1 MPMLQSSIHV
11 FSRVARRCTDIH
23 FSNLFSDGSMIYVT
37 DTAVALRSS
46 AFTLPD
52 VIQDSPWV
60 DTLIRAFDKY
70 ASAADL
76 RLAALGP
83 KAKCPGEYPTISE
96 NLRAYGRYSKNQGE
110 KAAFYPVGDCMVN
123 ASLLADVLTAIPDA
137 CVYAVPGDPLK
148 PLFFRGEYA
157 EGILLPMRLSMQ
169 RIGRYLQ
176 ILADYQRE
184 SGEQGADPSRPF
196 ITIPLEKIKEQAE
209 AEDKRQQ
216 EARRQQEQEREARMR
231 QSQAEEAAQREQDEK
246 EKDEKRE
253 NARKI
258 LLSDGENM
266 PVDGAALC
274 ELAAEMGVSI
284 PLRTKGF
291 ILQKLATISIA
302 NGQFKRYTFRAKKKG
317 AQGSDACFK
326 YIQALIDALKM
337 QPIEEESENL
347 PENNVPELEN
357 RPENLENPVAKES
370 NSRIHNIN
378 MEKFG
383 EQFQK
388 EYNFL
393 YDCRGYVAGYDEA
406 VSAFD
411 RFQADHADFV
421 REFAQYRGDVVSSDR
436 EAAAFMFALDS
447 LDDPAPDPDGTP
459 SHSEQSAENNG
470 AESGVRAANPAP
482 ISAAVCPAMYGL
494 LALSAG
500 TLSTLARQKN
510 LPDSEKYSALEVF
523 HEKIVRAALTLD
535 VSQYANWQQL
545 FEAAY
550 SVAFPAPAPEQKVP
564 QTEKQLQT
572 VGSVCHMVY
581 CTGPNP
587 LGEQKTMDFPSL
599 AECREWIAAHRSAD
613 LARSCGYTVYAGS
626 HDYVLRDG
634 DGFPVVLLTYSR
646 AAPVPPQNGAKSDD
660 RPANLSRKRKKPN
673 PEKRHEAAQKAN
685 ADKALLQTFVESD
698 LSCFGHVTADTQ
710 SALQFQGYFWD
721 GSKLRKCK
729 KPLHVFS
736 VSTG

>member
-1 MPMLQSSIHV
+1 MPMLQSSIHI
-11 FSRVARRCTDIH
+11 FQRVARRCKDPR
-23 FSNLFSDGSMIYVT
+23 FSCLLSAGPMIYAT

-46 AFTLPD
+46 ALTLPD
-52 VIQDSPWV
+52 VIHDSPAI
-60 DTLIRAFDKY
+60 DTLARLFDQHS
-70 ASAADL
+70 SAAGL

-83 KAKCPGEYPTISE
+83 KAKCPGEYPIISE
-96 NLRAYGRYSKNQGE
+96 NLRAYCRYSKNQGA

-137 CVYAVPGDPLK
+137 CVYAVPGDPFK

-157 EGILLPMRLSMQ
+157 EGLLFPVRLPMRGILHS
-169 RIGRYLQ
+169 LQ
-176 ILADYQRE
+176 LLADYQRG
-184 SGEQGADPSRPF
+184 SGEQGADPSHPF
-196 ITIPLEKIKEQAE
+196 MTIPLDKIYEQAE
-209 AEDKRQQ
+209 AEERRQQ
-216 EARRQQEQEREARMR
+216 EAQRQQEQEREARMR
-231 QSQAEEAAQREQDEK
+231 QSQAEEAAEREQAEK
-246 EKDEKRE
+246 EKAEKRE
-253 NARKI
+253 STRKI

-337 QPIEEESENL
+337 QPIEEKSENS
-347 PENNVPELEN
+347 PENNVPELEK
-357 RPENLENPVAKES
+357 RPAALEDSAAKES
-370 NSRIHNIN
+370 NSRIHNIS
-378 MEKFG
+378 MEKFC

-421 REFAQYRGDVVSSDR
+421 REFSQYRGDVVSSDR
-436 EAAAFMFALDS
+436 EAAAFMFALDV
-447 LDDPAPDPDGTP
+447 LDDPDGTP
-459 SHSEQSAENNG
+459 SHPEQSAENND
-470 AESGVRAANPAP
+470 AESGVRSANPAP
-482 ISAAVCPAMYGL
+482 ISAAVCPAMHDL

-535 VSQYANWQQL
+535 VSQYENWQQL

-673 PEKRHEAAQKAN
+673 PEKRHEAAQKAS

-698 LSCFGHVTADTQ
+698 LSRFGHVTADTQ

>member
-11 FSRVARRCTDIH
+11 FQRVARRCTDGH
-23 FSNLFSDGSMIYVT
+23 FSCLLSAGPMIYAT

-46 AFTLPD
+46 SFTLPD
-52 VIQDSPWV
+52 VIPDSPAI
-60 DTLIRAFDKY
+60 DTLILAFDKY
-70 ASAADL
+70 ANVAGL

-83 KAKCPGEYPTISE
+83 KAKCPGEYPIISE
-96 NLRAYGRYSKNQGE
+96 KLHAYVRFAKNQGE
-110 KAAFYPVGDCMVN
+110 KVAFYPVGDCMVN

-148 PLFFRGEYA
+148 PLFFHGEYA

-184 SGEQGADPSRPF
+184 SGEQGADPSHPF
-196 ITIPLEKIKEQAE
+196 MTIALDKIAEQA
-209 AEDKRQQ
+209 AEETRRQQ
-216 EARRQQEQEREARMR
+216 EAQRQQEQEREAYIR
-231 QSQAEEAAQREQDEK
+231 QRQAEEAAEREQAEEEK
-246 EKDEKRE
+246 AEKRE
-253 NARKI
+253 STRKT

-274 ELAAEMGVSI
+274 DLAAEMGVSI

-337 QPIEEESENL
+337 KPFEEKTEKQ

-357 RPENLENPVAKES
+357 RPENLKNPVAKES
-370 NSRIHNIN
+370 KSHIHNIN
-378 MEKFG
+378 MEKFC

-436 EAAAFMFALDS
+436 EAAAFMFALDV
-447 LDDPAPDPDGTP
+447 LDDPNGTP
-459 SHSEQSAENNG
+459 SPDEQLPENNG
-470 AESGVRAANPAP
+470 AHSEFQPP
-482 ISAAVCPAMYGL
+482 I
-494 LALSAG
+494 
-500 TLSTLARQKN
+500 
-510 LPDSEKYSALEVF
+510 
-523 HEKIVRAALTLD
+523 
-535 VSQYANWQQL
+535 
-545 FEAAY
+545 
-550 SVAFPAPAPEQKVP
+550 
-564 QTEKQLQT
+564 
-572 VGSVCHMVY
+572 
-581 CTGPNP
+581 
-587 LGEQKTMDFPSL
+587 
-599 AECREWIAAHRSAD
+599 
-613 LARSCGYTVYAGS
+613 
-626 HDYVLRDG
+626 
-634 DGFPVVLLTYSR
+634 
-646 AAPVPPQNGAKSDD
+646 PPQNGAQSDD
-660 RPANLSRKRKKPN
+660 HPTNPSRKRKKPN
-673 PEKRHEAAQKAN
+673 LQKRHEAARKAN
-685 ADKALLQTFVESD
+685 ADKSLLQTFVESD
-698 LSCFGHVTADTQ
+698 LSRFGHVTAETQ

>member
-11 FSRVARRCTDIH
+11 FQRVARRCTDSH
-23 FSNLFSDGSMIYVT
+23 FSCLLAAGPMVYAT
-37 DTAVALRSS
+37 DRFIALRSS
-46 AFTLPD
+46 AFTLPGIVSGTPAVDALTHVFDD
-52 VIQDSPWV
+52 VSNRD
-60 DTLIRAFDKY
+60 LHFA
-70 ASAADL
+70 ASA
-76 RLAALGP
+76 P
-83 KAKCPGEYPTISE
+83 KANYHCGKPIISE
-96 NLRAYGRYSKNQGE
+96 KLHAYVRFAKNRGE
-110 KAAFYPVGDCMVN
+110 KVAFYPVGDCMVN

-137 CVYAVPGDPLK
+137 CVYAVPGDPYK
-148 PLFFRGEYA
+148 PLFLRGEYA

-184 SGEQGADPSRPF
+184 SGEQGADPSHPF
-196 ITIPLEKIKEQAE
+196 MTISLDKIAEQA
-209 AEDKRQQ
+209 AEETRRQQ
-216 EARRQQEQEREARMR
+216 EARRQQAQEREEYIR
-231 QSQAEEAAQREQDEK
+231 QHQAEEAAEREQAEK
-246 EKDEKRE
+246 EKAEKRE
-253 NARKI
+253 STRKT

-291 ILQKLATISIA
+291 ILQKLNTLTIA
-302 NGQFKRYTFRAKKKG
+302 DGQFKRYTFRAKKKG

-337 QPIEEESENL
+337 QPIEEKSENS

-357 RPENLENPVAKES
+357 RPADLEDSAAKES
-370 NSRIHNIN
+370 KSHIHNIN

-436 EAAAFMFALDS
+436 EAAAFMFALDV
-447 LDDPAPDPDGTP
+447 LDDQDGTP
-459 SHSEQSAENNG
+459 SPDEQLPENNG
-470 AESGVRAANPAP
+470 AHSEFHPP
-482 ISAAVCPAMYGL
+482 I
-494 LALSAG
+494 
-500 TLSTLARQKN
+500 
-510 LPDSEKYSALEVF
+510 
-523 HEKIVRAALTLD
+523 
-535 VSQYANWQQL
+535 
-545 FEAAY
+545 
-550 SVAFPAPAPEQKVP
+550 
-564 QTEKQLQT
+564 
-572 VGSVCHMVY
+572 
-581 CTGPNP
+581 
-587 LGEQKTMDFPSL
+587 
-599 AECREWIAAHRSAD
+599 
-613 LARSCGYTVYAGS
+613 
-626 HDYVLRDG
+626 
-634 DGFPVVLLTYSR
+634 
-646 AAPVPPQNGAKSDD
+646 PPQNGAQSND
-660 RPANLSRKRKKPN
+660 RHANLSRKRKKQN
-673 PEKRHEAAQKAN
+673 PEKRHAVARKAS

-698 LSCFGHVTADTQ
+698 LSRFGHVTADTQ

-736 VSTG
+736 VSTA

>member
-11 FSRVARRCTDIH
+11 FPRVARRCTDAH

-52 VIQDSPWV
+52 VIQDSPSV

-70 ASAADL
+70 SSAADL

-83 KAKCPGEYPTISE
+83 KAKCPGEYPIISE
-96 NLRAYGRYSKNQGE
+96 NLRAYDRYSKDQGE
-110 KAAFYPVGDCMVN
+110 KSAFYPVGDCMVN
-123 ASLLADVLTAIPDA
+123 AALLSDVLAAIPDA
-137 CVYAVPGDPLK
+137 CIYAVPGDPFK

-157 EGILLPMRLSMQ
+157 EGLLFPFRLPMRDILHS
-169 RIGRYLQ
+169 LQ
-176 ILADYQRE
+176 LLADYQRG
-184 SGEQGADPSRPF
+184 SGEQGADPSHPF
-196 ITIPLEKIKEQAE
+196 MTIPLVKIYEQAE
-209 AEDKRQQ
+209 AENKRQQ
-216 EARRQQEQEREARMR
+216 EREREARMR
-231 QSQAEEAAQREQDEK
+231 QSQAEEAAQREQAEK
-246 EKDEKRE
+246 EKAEKRE
-253 NARKI
+253 TTRKT

-274 ELAAEMGVSI
+274 ELATKMDISI

-291 ILQKLATISIA
+291 ILQKLATITIA

-337 QPIEEESENL
+337 QPIEEKSENS

-357 RPENLENPVAKES
+357 RPANLEKPAAKES
-370 NSRIHNIN
+370 NSRIHNIG
-378 MEKFG
+378 MEKFC

-411 RFQADHADFV
+411 RFQIDHADFV

-459 SHSEQSAENNG
+459 SHSERPAENNG
-470 AESGVRAANPAP
+470 AHSEIQPP
-482 ISAAVCPAMYGL
+482 IL
-494 LALSAG
+494 
-500 TLSTLARQKN
+500 
-510 LPDSEKYSALEVF
+510 
-523 HEKIVRAALTLD
+523 
-535 VSQYANWQQL
+535 
-545 FEAAY
+545 
-550 SVAFPAPAPEQKVP
+550 
-564 QTEKQLQT
+564 
-572 VGSVCHMVY
+572 
-581 CTGPNP
+581 
-587 LGEQKTMDFPSL
+587 
-599 AECREWIAAHRSAD
+599 
-613 LARSCGYTVYAGS
+613 
-626 HDYVLRDG
+626 
-634 DGFPVVLLTYSR
+634 
-646 AAPVPPQNGAKSDD
+646 PQNGAKSDE
-660 RPANLSRKRKKPN
+660 RPTNPSRKRKKPN
-673 PEKRHEAAQKAN
+673 LQKRHEAARKAN

-698 LSCFGHVTADTQ
+698 LSRFGHVTADTQ

-721 GSKLRKCK
+721 GSKLRQCK

>member
-1 MPMLQSSIHV
+1 MPMLQSSIHI
-11 FSRVARRCTDIH
+11 FQRVARRCTDSH
-23 FSNLFSDGSMIYVT
+23 FSCLLAAGPMVYAT

-46 AFTLPD
+46 AFNLPD
-52 VIQDSPWV
+52 VIQDSPAV
-60 DTLIRAFDKY
+60 DALIRAFDKY
-70 ASAADL
+70 ANITDL
-76 RLAALGP
+76 RFAASAP
-83 KAKCPGEYPTISE
+83 KANYHCGKPIIAEK
-96 NLRAYGRYSKNQGE
+96 LHAYVRFAKNQGE

-137 CVYAVPGDPLK
+137 CVYAVPGDPYK
-148 PLFFRGEYA
+148 PLFLRGEYA
-157 EGILLPMRLSMQ
+157 EGLLFPVRRPMSSILHS
-169 RIGRYLQ
+169 LQ
-176 ILADYQRE
+176 LLADYQRE

-196 ITIPLEKIKEQAE
+196 MTIPLDKIKEQAE
-209 AEDKRQQ
+209 AEERRQQ
-216 EARRQQEQEREARMR
+216 EAQRQQEQEREARMR
-231 QSQAEEAAQREQDEK
+231 QSQAEEDAEREQAEK
-246 EKDEKRE
+246 EKAEKR
-253 NARKI
+253 ATTRKI

-302 NGQFKRYTFRAKKKG
+302 DGQFKRYTFRAKKKG
-317 AQGSDACFK
+317 AQGSDSCFK
-326 YIQALIDALKM
+326 YIQSLIDALKM
-337 QPIEEESENL
+337 QSTESESENA
-347 PENNVPELEN
+347 PENNVPELEK
-357 RPENLENPVAKES
+357 RPAALEDSAAKES

-378 MEKFG
+378 MEKFC

-436 EAAAFMFALDS
+436 EAAAFMFALDV
-447 LDDPAPDPDGTP
+447 LDDPGPNADETP
-459 SHSEQSAENNG
+459 SHPEQSAENNG
-470 AESGVRAANPAP
+470 AESGVRSANPAP
-482 ISAAVCPAMYGL
+482 ISAAVCPAMYDL

-587 LGEQKTMDFPSL
+587 LGEQKTIDFPSL
-599 AECREWIAAHRSAD
+599 AACREWIAAHRSAD
-613 LARSCGYTVYAGS
+613 LAHSCGYTVYAGS
-626 HDYVLRDG
+626 HDHVLRDG
-634 DGFPVVLLTYSR
+634 DGFPVALLTASR
-646 AAPVPPQNGAKSDD
+646 AAAI
-660 RPANLSRKRKKPN
+660 
-673 PEKRHEAAQKAN
+673 
-685 ADKALLQTFVESD
+685 
-698 LSCFGHVTADTQ
+698 DT
-710 SALQFQGYFWD
+710 G
-721 GSKLRKCK
+721 
-729 KPLHVFS
+729 
-736 VSTG
+736 

>member
-1 MPMLQSSIHV
+1 MPMLQSSIHI
-11 FSRVARRCTDIH
+11 FQRVARRCTDSH
-23 FSNLFSDGSMIYVT
+23 FSCLLAAGPMVYAT
-37 DTAVALRSS
+37 DRFVALRSS
-46 AFTLPD
+46 AFTLPGIVSGTPAVDALTHVFDD
-52 VIQDSPWV
+52 VSNRD
-60 DTLIRAFDKY
+60 LHFA
-70 ASAADL
+70 ASA
-76 RLAALGP
+76 P
-83 KAKCPGEYPTISE
+83 KANYHGGKPIIAEK
-96 NLRAYGRYSKNQGE
+96 LHAYVRFAKNQGE
-110 KAAFYPVGDCMVN
+110 KSAFYPVGDCMVD
-123 ASLLADVLTAIPDA
+123 ASLLADVLAAIPDA
-137 CVYAVPGDPLK
+137 CVYAVPGDPYK
-148 PLFFRGEYA
+148 PLFLRGEYA

-184 SGEQGADPSRPF
+184 SGEQGADPSHPF
-196 ITIPLEKIKEQAE
+196 MTIPLEKIKEQAE

-216 EARRQQEQEREARMR
+216 EARHQQEQEREAYIR
-231 QSQAEEAAQREQDEK
+231 QRQAEEAAQREQDEK

-302 NGQFKRYTFRAKKKG
+302 DGQFKRYTFRAKKKG

-337 QPIEEESENL
+337 QPIEEKSENL

-447 LDDPAPDPDGTP
+447 LDRPDPDPDGTP
-459 SHSEQSAENNG
+459 SHPEQSAENNG
-470 AESGVRAANPAP
+470 AESGVRSANPAP
-482 ISAAVCPAMYGL
+482 ISAAVCPAMHGL

-646 AAPVPPQNGAKSDD
+646 AAPVPPQNGEKPDD
-660 RPANLSRKRKKPN
+660 RPTNPSRKRKKPN
-673 PEKRHEAAQKAN
+673 LQKLHEAAQKAS
-685 ADKALLQTFVESD
+685 ADKSLLQTFVESD
-698 LSCFGHVTADTQ
+698 LSRFGHVTADTQ

>member
-1 MPMLQSSIHV
+1 MSMLQSSIHI
-11 FSRVARRCTDIH
+11 FQRVALRCKDDR
-23 FSNLFSDGSMIYVT
+23 FSNLLSAGPMVYAT

-52 VIQDSPWV
+52 VIQGSPAI
-60 DTLIRAFDKY
+60 DTLARLFDQHS
-70 ASAADL
+70 SADGL

-83 KAKCPGEYPTISE
+83 KAKCHGEYPIISE
-96 NLRAYGRYSKNQGE
+96 NLRAYARYSKNQGE

-123 ASLLADVLTAIPDA
+123 ASLLADVLAAIPDA
-137 CVYAVPGDPLK
+137 CVYAVPGDPYK
-148 PLFFRGEYA
+148 PLFLRGEYA

-184 SGEQGADPSRPF
+184 SGERGADPSHPF
-196 ITIPLEKIKEQAE
+196 MTIPLEKIKEQAE
-209 AEDKRQQ
+209 AEEQRQQ
-216 EARRQQEQEREARMR
+216 ETQRQQAQEREEYIR
-231 QSQAEEAAQREQDEK
+231 QCQAEEAAQREQAEK
-246 EKDEKRE
+246 EKAEKRE
-253 NARKI
+253 STCKT

-291 ILQKLATISIA
+291 ILQKLTTISIA

-326 YIQALIDALKM
+326 YIQALIGALKM
-337 QPIEEESENL
+337 QPIEEKSENS

-370 NSRIHNIN
+370 NSRIHNIS
-378 MEKFG
+378 MEKFC

-411 RFQADHADFV
+411 RFQSDHADFV

-436 EAAAFMFALDS
+436 EAAAFMFALDV
-447 LDDPAPDPDGTP
+447 LDDPDGTP
-459 SHSEQSAENNG
+459 SPDEQLPENNG
-470 AESGVRAANPAP
+470 AH
-482 ISAAVCPAMYGL
+482 
-494 LALSAG
+494 
-500 TLSTLARQKN
+500 
-510 LPDSEKYSALEVF
+510 SEF
-523 HEKIVRAALTLD
+523 
-535 VSQYANWQQL
+535 Q
-545 FEAAY
+545 
-550 SVAFPAPAPEQKVP
+550 
-564 QTEKQLQT
+564 
-572 VGSVCHMVY
+572 
-581 CTGPNP
+581 
-587 LGEQKTMDFPSL
+587 PSL
-599 AECREWIAAHRSAD
+599 
-613 LARSCGYTVYAGS
+613 
-626 HDYVLRDG
+626 
-634 DGFPVVLLTYSR
+634 
-646 AAPVPPQNGAKSDD
+646 PPQNGAKSDD

-673 PEKRHEAAQKAN
+673 PEKRHEAARKAN

-698 LSCFGHVTADTQ
+698 LSRFGHVTAETR

>member
-1 MPMLQSSIHV
+1 MPMLQSSIHI
-11 FSRVARRCTDIH
+11 FQRVARRCTNPY
-23 FSNLFSDGSMIYVT
+23 FSCLLAEGPMVYAT
-37 DTAVALRSS
+37 DTAIALRSS
-46 AFTLPD
+46 AFTLPG
-52 VIQDSPWV
+52 VIQDSPSV
-60 DTLIRAFDKY
+60 DTIIRAFDKY
-70 ASAADL
+70 ANVAGL
-76 RLAALGP
+76 RLAAIGP

-96 NLRAYGRYSKNQGE
+96 KLHAYVRFAKNQGE
-110 KAAFYPVGDCMVN
+110 KSAFYPVGDCMVN

-137 CVYAVPGDPLK
+137 CVYAVPGDPFK

-157 EGILLPMRLSMQ
+157 EGLLFPVRLPMRDILHS
-169 RIGRYLQ
+169 LQ
-176 ILADYQRE
+176 LLADYQRE

-196 ITIPLEKIKEQAE
+196 MTISLDKIAEQA
-209 AEDKRQQ
+209 AE
-216 EARRQQEQEREARMR
+216 ETRRQQEQEREEYIR
-231 QSQAEEAAQREQDEK
+231 QCQAEETAQREQAEK
-246 EKDEKRE
+246 EKAEKAREHAETLADLRRKLQSCRDAEIAVDGEVLAELMETCGVSVPGRVKGWIRQKLRSVTISDEGHMCAYRFAR
-253 NARKI
+253 ARK
-258 LLSDGENM
+258 GE
-266 PVDGAALC
+266 
-274 ELAAEMGVSI
+274 
-284 PLRTKGF
+284 R
-291 ILQKLATISIA
+291 
-302 NGQFKRYTFRAKKKG
+302 
-317 AQGSDACFK
+317 GSDAV
-326 YIQALIDALKM
+326 YTYVDRLLD
-337 QPIEEESENL
+337 NL
-347 PENNVPELEN
+347 ASADTSDVPAAPADLPGPCPE
-357 RPENLENPVAKES
+357 
-370 NSRIHNIN
+370 
-378 MEKFG
+378 
-383 EQFQK
+383 QK
-388 EYNFL
+388 
-393 YDCRGYVAGYDEA
+393 
-406 VSAFD
+406 
-411 RFQADHADFV
+411 
-421 REFAQYRGDVVSSDR
+421 
-436 EAAAFMFALDS
+436 
-447 LDDPAPDPDGTP
+447 
-459 SHSEQSAENNG
+459 G
-470 AESGVRAANPAP
+470 AESGIRSENLAP
-482 ISAAVCPAMYGL
+482 VSAAVCPAMHDL

-550 SVAFPAPAPEQKVP
+550 SVAFPAPAPEQKAP

-673 PEKRHEAAQKAN
+673 PEKRHEAARKAN

-698 LSCFGHVTADTQ
+698 LSRFGHVKADTQ

>member
-11 FSRVARRCTDIH
+11 FPRVARRCKDSRYS
-23 FSNLFSDGSMIYVT
+23 FLLSAGPMVYAT
-37 DTAVALRSS
+37 DTAIALRSS

-52 VIQDSPWV
+52 VLQDSPAI
-60 DTLIRAFDKY
+60 DTLARLFDQHS
-70 ASAADL
+70 SAAGL

-96 NLRAYGRYSKNQGE
+96 NLRAYCRYSKNQGE

-123 ASLLADVLTAIPDA
+123 AALLSDVLAAIPDA
-137 CVYAVPGDPLK
+137 CIYAVPGDPFK

-157 EGILLPMRLSMQ
+157 EGLLFPVRLPTNNILYS
-169 RIGRYLQ
+169 LQ
-176 ILADYQRE
+176 LLADYQRG

-196 ITIPLEKIKEQAE
+196 MTIPLDKIKEQAE
-209 AEDKRQQ
+209 AENQRQQ
-216 EARRQQEQEREARMR
+216 EARRQQAQEREEYIR
-231 QSQAEEAAQREQDEK
+231 QCQAEEAAQREQAEK
-246 EKDEKRE
+246 EKAEKRE
-253 NARKI
+253 STCKT

-291 ILQKLATISIA
+291 ILQKLATISISD
-302 NGQFKRYTFRAKKKG
+302 GQFKRYKFRAKKKG
-317 AQGSDACFK
+317 TQGSDACFK

-337 QPIEEESENL
+337 QSTESESENL

-357 RPENLENPVAKES
+357 RPANLEKTAAKES
-370 NSRIHNIN
+370 NSRIHNIG
-378 MEKFG
+378 MEKFC

-411 RFQADHADFV
+411 RFQIDHADFV

-436 EAAAFMFALDS
+436 EAAAFMFALDV
-447 LDDPAPDPDGTP
+447 LDDPGPNPDGTS
-459 SHSEQSAENNG
+459 SHSERPAENNG
-470 AESGVRAANPAP
+470 AHSEIQPP
-482 ISAAVCPAMYGL
+482 I
-494 LALSAG
+494 
-500 TLSTLARQKN
+500 
-510 LPDSEKYSALEVF
+510 
-523 HEKIVRAALTLD
+523 
-535 VSQYANWQQL
+535 
-545 FEAAY
+545 
-550 SVAFPAPAPEQKVP
+550 
-564 QTEKQLQT
+564 
-572 VGSVCHMVY
+572 
-581 CTGPNP
+581 
-587 LGEQKTMDFPSL
+587 
-599 AECREWIAAHRSAD
+599 
-613 LARSCGYTVYAGS
+613 
-626 HDYVLRDG
+626 
-634 DGFPVVLLTYSR
+634 
-646 AAPVPPQNGAKSDD
+646 PPQNGAKSDD
-660 RPANLSRKRKKPN
+660 RPTNPSRKRKKPN
-673 PEKRHEAAQKAN
+673 MQKRHEAAQKVS

-698 LSCFGHVTADTQ
+698 LSRFGHVTAETQ

>member
-1 MPMLQSSIHV
+1 MPMLQSSIHI
-11 FSRVARRCTDIH
+11 FQRVARRCTDPR
-23 FSNLFSDGSMIYVT
+23 FSNLLSAGPMVYASDRFMV
-37 DTAVALRSS
+37 LRSS
-46 AFTLPD
+46 AFTLPGI
-52 VIQDSPWV
+52 VSGTPAV
-60 DTLIRAFDKY
+60 DALTRVFDDLSSRDLHFA
-70 ASAADL
+70 ASA
-76 RLAALGP
+76 P
-83 KAKCPGEYPTISE
+83 KADYHCGKPIISE
-96 NLRAYGRYSKNQGE
+96 KLHAYVRFAKNQGE
-110 KAAFYPVGDCMVN
+110 KVAFYPVGDCMVN

-148 PLFFRGEYA
+148 PLFFHGEYA
-157 EGILLPMRLSMQ
+157 EGILLPMRISMQ
-169 RIGRYLQ
+169 RIGRCLQ

-196 ITIPLEKIKEQAE
+196 MTIPLDKIYEQAE

-216 EARRQQEQEREARMR
+216 EAKRQQEQEREEYIR
-231 QSQAEEAAQREQDEK
+231 QCQAEEAAEREQAEK
-246 EKDEKRE
+246 EKAEKRE
-253 NARKI
+253 STRKT

-274 ELAAEMGVSI
+274 ELAAEMGIAI

-337 QPIEEESENL
+337 KPFEEKTEKQ

-357 RPENLENPVAKES
+357 RPENLKNPVAKES
-370 NSRIHNIN
+370 KSHIHNIN
-378 MEKFG
+378 MEKFC

-421 REFAQYRGDVVSSDR
+421 REFAHYRGAVVSSDR
-436 EAAAFMFALDS
+436 EAAAFLFALAV
-447 LDDPAPDPDGTP
+447 LDDPNGTP
-459 SHSEQSAENNG
+459 SPDEQLPENNG
-470 AESGVRAANPAP
+470 AHSEFQPP
-482 ISAAVCPAMYGL
+482 I
-494 LALSAG
+494 
-500 TLSTLARQKN
+500 
-510 LPDSEKYSALEVF
+510 
-523 HEKIVRAALTLD
+523 
-535 VSQYANWQQL
+535 
-545 FEAAY
+545 
-550 SVAFPAPAPEQKVP
+550 
-564 QTEKQLQT
+564 
-572 VGSVCHMVY
+572 
-581 CTGPNP
+581 
-587 LGEQKTMDFPSL
+587 
-599 AECREWIAAHRSAD
+599 
-613 LARSCGYTVYAGS
+613 
-626 HDYVLRDG
+626 
-634 DGFPVVLLTYSR
+634 
-646 AAPVPPQNGAKSDD
+646 PPQNGAQSDD
-660 RPANLSRKRKKPN
+660 HPTNPSRKRKKPN
-673 PEKRHEAAQKAN
+673 LQKRHEAARKAN

-698 LSCFGHVTADTQ
+698 LSSFGHVTAGTQ

>member
-11 FSRVARRCTDIH
+11 FPRVARRCTDAH

-52 VIQDSPWV
+52 VLQDSPAI

-70 ASAADL
+70 ANTAGR

-96 NLRAYGRYSKNQGE
+96 NLRAYGRYSKNQDAN
-110 KAAFYPVGDCMVN
+110 AAFYPVGDCMVN
-123 ASLLADVLTAIPDA
+123 ASLLADVLAAIPDA
-137 CVYAVPGDPLK
+137 CVYAVPGDPFK

-157 EGILLPMRLSMQ
+157 EGLLFPVRLPTNNILYS
-169 RIGRYLQ
+169 LQ
-176 ILADYQRE
+176 LLADYQRG

-196 ITIPLEKIKEQAE
+196 MTIPLDKIKEQAE
-209 AEDKRQQ
+209 AENQRQQ
-216 EARRQQEQEREARMR
+216 EARRQQAQEREEYIR
-231 QSQAEEAAQREQDEK
+231 QCQAEEAAQREQAEK
-246 EKDEKRE
+246 EKAEKRE
-253 NARKI
+253 STRKT
-258 LLSDGENM
+258 LLSDGENT

-274 ELAAEMGVSI
+274 ELAAEMGIAI

-337 QPIEEESENL
+337 QPIEEKSEKQ

-357 RPENLENPVAKES
+357 QPVNLEKPAAKES
-370 NSRIHNIN
+370 NSRIHNIS
-378 MEKFG
+378 MEKFY

-388 EYNFL
+388 EYHFL
-393 YDCRGYVAGYDEA
+393 YDCRGYVAGYEEA

-411 RFQADHADFV
+411 RFQIDHADFV

-459 SHSEQSAENNG
+459 SHSERPAENNG
-470 AESGVRAANPAP
+470 AHSEIQPP
-482 ISAAVCPAMYGL
+482 IL
-494 LALSAG
+494 
-500 TLSTLARQKN
+500 
-510 LPDSEKYSALEVF
+510 
-523 HEKIVRAALTLD
+523 
-535 VSQYANWQQL
+535 
-545 FEAAY
+545 
-550 SVAFPAPAPEQKVP
+550 
-564 QTEKQLQT
+564 
-572 VGSVCHMVY
+572 
-581 CTGPNP
+581 
-587 LGEQKTMDFPSL
+587 
-599 AECREWIAAHRSAD
+599 
-613 LARSCGYTVYAGS
+613 
-626 HDYVLRDG
+626 
-634 DGFPVVLLTYSR
+634 
-646 AAPVPPQNGAKSDD
+646 PQNGAKSDE
-660 RPANLSRKRKKPN
+660 RPTNPSRKRKKPN
-673 PEKRHEAAQKAN
+673 LQKRHEAAQKVS
-685 ADKALLQTFVESD
+685 ADKALLQTFVASD
-698 LSCFGHVTADTQ
+698 LFRFGHVTAETQ

>member
-1 MPMLQSSIHV
+1 MPMLQSSIHI
-11 FSRVARRCTDIH
+11 FQRVARRCKDDR
-23 FSNLFSDGSMIYVT
+23 FSNLLSVGLMIYAT
-37 DTAVALRSS
+37 DTAIALRSS

-70 ASAADL
+70 ANVAGL

-96 NLRAYGRYSKNQGE
+96 NLRAYARYSKDQGE

-123 ASLLADVLTAIPDA
+123 ASLLADVLAAIPDA
-137 CVYAVPGDPLK
+137 CVYAVPGDPFK
-148 PLFFRGEYA
+148 PLLFRGEYA
-157 EGILLPMRLSMQ
+157 EGLLFPVRRPMRDILHS
-169 RIGRYLQ
+169 LQ
-176 ILADYQRE
+176 LLADYQRG
-184 SGEQGADPSRPF
+184 SGERGADTSHPF
-196 ITIPLEKIKEQAE
+196 MTISLDKIKEQAE
-209 AEDKRQQ
+209 AEKQRQQ
-216 EARRQQEQEREARMR
+216 EEQRQLEQERESYIR
-231 QSQAEEAAQREQDEK
+231 QRQAEEDAEREQAEK
-246 EKDEKRE
+246 EKAEKRE
-253 NARKI
+253 STRKT

-302 NGQFKRYTFRAKKKG
+302 DGQFNRYTFRGKKG

-337 QPIEEESENL
+337 QPIEEKSENS

-357 RPENLENPVAKES
+357 RPANLEKPAAKES
-370 NSRIHNIN
+370 NSCIYNID
-378 MEKFG
+378 MGKFC

-393 YDCRGYVAGYDEA
+393 YDCRGYVAGYDES

-436 EAAAFMFALDS
+436 EAAAFMFALDV
-447 LDDPAPDPDGTP
+447 LDHPNHNPDGTP
-459 SHSEQSAENNG
+459 SHSERPFENNG
-470 AESGVRAANPAP
+470 AHSEIQPP
-482 ISAAVCPAMYGL
+482 I
-494 LALSAG
+494 
-500 TLSTLARQKN
+500 
-510 LPDSEKYSALEVF
+510 
-523 HEKIVRAALTLD
+523 
-535 VSQYANWQQL
+535 
-545 FEAAY
+545 
-550 SVAFPAPAPEQKVP
+550 
-564 QTEKQLQT
+564 
-572 VGSVCHMVY
+572 
-581 CTGPNP
+581 
-587 LGEQKTMDFPSL
+587 
-599 AECREWIAAHRSAD
+599 
-613 LARSCGYTVYAGS
+613 
-626 HDYVLRDG
+626 
-634 DGFPVVLLTYSR
+634 
-646 AAPVPPQNGAKSDD
+646 PPQNGAKSDN
-660 RPANLSRKRKKPN
+660 RPAAPSRKRKKPN
-673 PEKRHEAAQKAN
+673 LQKRHEAAQKAN

-698 LSCFGHVTADTQ
+698 LSRFGHVTAGTQ

-736 VSTG
+736 VFTG

>member
-11 FSRVARRCTDIH
+11 FQRVARRCTDTH
-23 FSNLFSDGSMIYVT
+23 FSNLFSVGPMIYAT

-70 ASAADL
+70 ANITDL
-76 RLAALGP
+76 RFAASAP
-83 KAKCPGEYPTISE
+83 KANYHCGKPIIAEK
-96 NLRAYGRYSKNQGE
+96 LHAYVRFAKNQGA
-110 KAAFYPVGDCMVN
+110 KSAFYPVGDCMVN

-137 CVYAVPGDPLK
+137 CVYAVPGDPYK
-148 PLFFRGEYA
+148 PLFLRGEYA
-157 EGILLPMRLSMQ
+157 EGLLFPVRRPMRDILHS
-169 RIGRYLQ
+169 LQ
-176 ILADYQRE
+176 LLADYQRG
-184 SGEQGADPSRPF
+184 SGEQGADPSHPF
-196 ITIPLEKIKEQAE
+196 MTIPLDKIYEQSE

-216 EARRQQEQEREARMR
+216 EARHQQEQEREAYIR
-231 QSQAEEAAQREQDEK
+231 QRQAEEAAQREQDEK
-246 EKDEKRE
+246 ENDEKRE

-274 ELAAEMGVSI
+274 DLAAEMGVSI

-337 QPIEEESENL
+337 QPIEEKSENS

-357 RPENLENPVAKES
+357 RSAKLEKPAAKES
-370 NSRIHNIN
+370 NSRIHNIS
-378 MEKFG
+378 MEKFC

-393 YDCRGYVAGYDEA
+393 YDCQGYVAGYDEA

-436 EAAAFMFALDS
+436 EAAAFMFALDV
-447 LDDPAPDPDGTP
+447 LDDPDGTP
-459 SHSEQSAENNG
+459 SHDEQLPENNG
-470 AESGVRAANPAP
+470 AESGVRSANPAP
-482 ISAAVCPAMYGL
+482 ISAAVCPAMHDL

-550 SVAFPAPAPEQKVP
+550 SVAFPAPASKQKVP

-673 PEKRHEAAQKAN
+673 PEKRHEAARKAN

-698 LSCFGHVTADTQ
+698 LSRFGHVTADTQ

>member
-11 FSRVARRCTDIH
+11 FPRVARRCTDAH

-52 VIQDSPWV
+52 VLQDSPV
-60 DTLIRAFDKY
+60 IDTLASLFDQY
-70 ASAADL
+70 SNAAGL

-96 NLRAYGRYSKNQGE
+96 NLRAYGRYSKDQGE

-123 ASLLADVLTAIPDA
+123 ASLLADVLAAIPDA
-137 CVYAVPGDPLK
+137 CVYAVPGDPFK
-148 PLFFRGEYA
+148 PLFFRGKYA
-157 EGILLPMRLSMQ
+157 EGLLFPVRLPMRGILHS
-169 RIGRYLQ
+169 LQ
-176 ILADYQRE
+176 LLADYQRG
-184 SGEQGADPSRPF
+184 SGEQGADPFRPF
-196 ITIPLEKIKEQAE
+196 MTIPLDKIKEQAE
-209 AEDKRQQ
+209 AEERRQQ
-216 EARRQQEQEREARMR
+216 EARHQQEQEREARMR
-231 QSQAEEAAQREQDEK
+231 QIQAEEAAQREQAEK
-246 EKDEKRE
+246 EKAEKRE
-253 NARKI
+253 STRKT

-266 PVDGAALC
+266 PVDGTSLC

-302 NGQFKRYTFRAKKKG
+302 DGKFKRYTFRGKKG

-357 RPENLENPVAKES
+357 RPADLEKPAAKES
-370 NSRIHNIN
+370 NSRIHNID
-378 MEKFG
+378 MKKFC
-383 EQFQK
+383 EQFRK

-411 RFQADHADFV
+411 RFQIDHADFV

-436 EAAAFMFALDS
+436 EAAAFMFALNV
-447 LDDPAPDPDGTP
+447 LDDPGPNPDETP
-459 SHSEQSAENNG
+459 SHDEQLPENNG
-470 AESGVRAANPAP
+470 AHSEIQPP
-482 ISAAVCPAMYGL
+482 I
-494 LALSAG
+494 
-500 TLSTLARQKN
+500 
-510 LPDSEKYSALEVF
+510 
-523 HEKIVRAALTLD
+523 
-535 VSQYANWQQL
+535 
-545 FEAAY
+545 
-550 SVAFPAPAPEQKVP
+550 
-564 QTEKQLQT
+564 
-572 VGSVCHMVY
+572 
-581 CTGPNP
+581 
-587 LGEQKTMDFPSL
+587 
-599 AECREWIAAHRSAD
+599 
-613 LARSCGYTVYAGS
+613 
-626 HDYVLRDG
+626 
-634 DGFPVVLLTYSR
+634 
-646 AAPVPPQNGAKSDD
+646 PPQNGAKSDD

-673 PEKRHEAAQKAN
+673 LQKRHEAARKAN

-698 LSCFGHVTADTQ
+698 LSRFGHVTADTQ

-721 GSKLRKCK
+721 GSKLRQCK

>member
-11 FSRVARRCTDIH
+11 FQRVARRCKDAC
-23 FSNLFSDGSMIYVT
+23 FSNLLSAGPMIYAT
-37 DTAVALRSS
+37 DTDIALRSS
-46 AFTLPD
+46 AFNLPD
-52 VIQDSPWV
+52 VVSGTPAV
-60 DTLIRAFDKY
+60 DALTHVFDDVSSRDLHFA
-70 ASAADL
+70 ASA
-76 RLAALGP
+76 P
-83 KAKCPGEYPTISE
+83 KADYHCGKPIISE
-96 NLRAYGRYSKNQGE
+96 KLHAYVRFAKNRGE
-110 KAAFYPVGDCMVN
+110 KVAFYPVGDCMVN

-137 CVYAVPGDPLK
+137 CVYAVPGDPYK
-148 PLFFRGEYA
+148 PLFLRGEYA

-184 SGEQGADPSRPF
+184 SGEQGADPSHPF
-196 ITIPLEKIKEQAE
+196 MTISLDKIAEQA
-209 AEDKRQQ
+209 AEETRRQQ
-216 EARRQQEQEREARMR
+216 EARRQLEQERESYIR
-231 QSQAEEAAQREQDEK
+231 QRQAEEAAEREHAEK
-246 EKDEKRE
+246 EKAEKRE
-253 NARKI
+253 STRKT

-302 NGQFKRYTFRAKKKG
+302 DGQFKHYTFRAKKKG

-337 QPIEEESENL
+337 QPIEEKSENS
-347 PENNVPELEN
+347 PENNVPELEK
-357 RPENLENPVAKES
+357 RPAALEDSAAKES
-370 NSRIHNIN
+370 NSRIHNIS

-421 REFAQYRGDVVSSDR
+421 LEFAQYRGDVVSSDR
-436 EAAAFMFALDS
+436 EAAAFMFALDV
-447 LDDPAPDPDGTP
+447 LDDQDGTP
-459 SHSEQSAENNG
+459 SPDEQLPENNG
-470 AESGVRAANPAP
+470 AHSEFQPP
-482 ISAAVCPAMYGL
+482 I
-494 LALSAG
+494 
-500 TLSTLARQKN
+500 
-510 LPDSEKYSALEVF
+510 
-523 HEKIVRAALTLD
+523 
-535 VSQYANWQQL
+535 
-545 FEAAY
+545 
-550 SVAFPAPAPEQKVP
+550 
-564 QTEKQLQT
+564 
-572 VGSVCHMVY
+572 
-581 CTGPNP
+581 
-587 LGEQKTMDFPSL
+587 
-599 AECREWIAAHRSAD
+599 
-613 LARSCGYTVYAGS
+613 
-626 HDYVLRDG
+626 
-634 DGFPVVLLTYSR
+634 
-646 AAPVPPQNGAKSDD
+646 PPQNGAQSND
-660 RPANLSRKRKKPN
+660 RHANLSRKRKKPN
-673 PEKRHEAAQKAN
+673 PEKRHAVARKAS

-698 LSCFGHVTADTQ
+698 LSRFGHVTAGTQ

>member
-1 MPMLQSSIHV
+1 MPMLQSSIHI
-11 FSRVARRCTDIH
+11 FQRVARRCKD
-23 FSNLFSDGSMIYVT
+23 SRYSCLLSAGPMIYAT
-37 DTAVALRSS
+37 DTAIALRSS
-46 AFTLPD
+46 AFNLPD
-52 VIQDSPWV
+52 VVSGTPAV
-60 DTLIRAFDKY
+60 DALTRVFDDVSSRDLHFA
-70 ASAADL
+70 ASA
-76 RLAALGP
+76 P
-83 KAKCPGEYPTISE
+83 KADYHCEKPIISE
-96 NLRAYGRYSKNQGE
+96 KLHAYVRFAKNQGE
-110 KAAFYPVGDCMVN
+110 KVAFYPVGDCMVN

-137 CVYAVPGDPLK
+137 CVYAVPGDPFK
-148 PLFFRGEYA
+148 PLFFRGAYA
-157 EGILLPMRLSMQ
+157 EGLLFPLRAMPQDIIRH
-169 RIGRYLQ
+169 LQ
-176 ILADYQRE
+176 LLADYQRE
-184 SGEQGADPSRPF
+184 SGERGADPSRPF
-196 ITIPLEKIKEQAE
+196 MTIPLEKLKEQAE
-209 AEDKRQQ
+209 VEEHRQQ
-216 EARRQQEQEREARMR
+216 EARRQQEQEREAYIRHR
-231 QSQAEEAAQREQDEK
+231 QAEEAAQREQDEK

-337 QPIEEESENL
+337 QPIEEKSENS
-347 PENNVPELEN
+347 PENNVPELEK
-357 RPENLENPVAKES
+357 RPAALEDSAAKES

-378 MEKFG
+378 MEKFC

-411 RFQADHADFV
+411 RFQSDHADFV

-447 LDDPAPDPDGTP
+447 LDDPTPDPDETP
-459 SHSEQSAENNG
+459 SHDEQLPENDGAHSEIQ
-470 AESGVRAANPAP
+470 PP
-482 ISAAVCPAMYGL
+482 I
-494 LALSAG
+494 
-500 TLSTLARQKN
+500 
-510 LPDSEKYSALEVF
+510 
-523 HEKIVRAALTLD
+523 
-535 VSQYANWQQL
+535 
-545 FEAAY
+545 
-550 SVAFPAPAPEQKVP
+550 
-564 QTEKQLQT
+564 
-572 VGSVCHMVY
+572 
-581 CTGPNP
+581 
-587 LGEQKTMDFPSL
+587 
-599 AECREWIAAHRSAD
+599 
-613 LARSCGYTVYAGS
+613 
-626 HDYVLRDG
+626 
-634 DGFPVVLLTYSR
+634 
-646 AAPVPPQNGAKSDD
+646 PPQNGAKSDD

-673 PEKRHEAAQKAN
+673 MQKRHEAAQKAN

-698 LSCFGHVTADTQ
+698 LSRFGHVTVETQ

-736 VSTG
+736 VATG

>member
-1 MPMLQSSIHV
+1 MPMLQSSIHI
-11 FSRVARRCTDIH
+11 FQRVAHRCTDSR
-23 FSNLFSDGSMIYVT
+23 FSNLLSAGPMVYASDRFMV
-37 DTAVALRSS
+37 LRSS
-46 AFTLPD
+46 AFTLPGIVSGTPAVDALTHVFDD
-52 VIQDSPWV
+52 VSNRD
-60 DTLIRAFDKY
+60 LHFA
-70 ASAADL
+70 ASA
-76 RLAALGP
+76 P
-83 KAKCPGEYPTISE
+83 KADYHCGKPIISE
-96 NLRAYGRYSKNQGE
+96 KLHAYVRFAKNQGE
-110 KAAFYPVGDCMVN
+110 KAAYYPVGDCMVN

-137 CVYAVPGDPLK
+137 CVYAVPGDPYK

-184 SGEQGADPSRPF
+184 SGEQGADPSHPF
-196 ITIPLEKIKEQAE
+196 MTIPLDKIAEQA
-209 AEDKRQQ
+209 AEETRRQQ
-216 EARRQQEQEREARMR
+216 EAQRQLEQERESYIR
-231 QSQAEEAAQREQDEK
+231 QCQAEEAAQREQAEK
-246 EKDEKRE
+246 EKAEKRE
-253 NARKI
+253 STRKT
-258 LLSDGENM
+258 LLSEGENM

-326 YIQALIDALKM
+326 YIQALIDVLKM
-337 QPIEEESENL
+337 KPFEEKTEKQ

-357 RPENLENPVAKES
+357 RPENLKNPVAKES
-370 NSRIHNIN
+370 KSHIHNIN
-378 MEKFG
+378 MEKFC

-436 EAAAFMFALDS
+436 EAAAFMFALDV
-447 LDDPAPDPDGTP
+447 LDDPDGTP
-459 SHSEQSAENNG
+459 SPDEQLPENNG
-470 AESGVRAANPAP
+470 AHSEFQPP
-482 ISAAVCPAMYGL
+482 I
-494 LALSAG
+494 
-500 TLSTLARQKN
+500 
-510 LPDSEKYSALEVF
+510 
-523 HEKIVRAALTLD
+523 
-535 VSQYANWQQL
+535 
-545 FEAAY
+545 
-550 SVAFPAPAPEQKVP
+550 
-564 QTEKQLQT
+564 
-572 VGSVCHMVY
+572 
-581 CTGPNP
+581 
-587 LGEQKTMDFPSL
+587 
-599 AECREWIAAHRSAD
+599 
-613 LARSCGYTVYAGS
+613 
-626 HDYVLRDG
+626 
-634 DGFPVVLLTYSR
+634 
-646 AAPVPPQNGAKSDD
+646 PPQNGAKSDD

-673 PEKRHEAAQKAN
+673 PEKRHAAARKAN
-685 ADKALLQTFVESD
+685 ADKAMLQTFVESD
-698 LSCFGHVTADTQ
+698 LSRFGHVTADTQ

>member
-11 FSRVARRCTDIH
+11 FSRVARRCTDSH
-23 FSNLFSDGSMIYVT
+23 FSCLLAAGPMVYAT
-37 DTAVALRSS
+37 DRFIALRSS
-46 AFTLPD
+46 AFTLPGAVSGTPAVDALTRVFDD
-52 VIQDSPWV
+52 VSSRD
-60 DTLIRAFDKY
+60 LHFA
-70 ASAADL
+70 ASA
-76 RLAALGP
+76 P
-83 KAKCPGEYPTISE
+83 KADYHCGKPIISE
-96 NLRAYGRYSKNQGE
+96 KLHAYVRFAKNHGE
-110 KAAFYPVGDCMVN
+110 KVAFYPVGDCMVN

-137 CVYAVPGDPLK
+137 CVYAVPGDPFK

-157 EGILLPMRLSMQ
+157 EGLLFPVRRPMRDILHS
-169 RIGRYLQ
+169 LQ
-176 ILADYQRE
+176 LLADYQRE
-184 SGEQGADPSRPF
+184 SGEQGADPFRPF

-209 AEDKRQQ
+209 AEDNRQQ
-216 EARRQQEQEREARMR
+216 EARRQQEPEREARMR
-231 QSQAEEAAQREQDEK
+231 QSQVEEAAEREQAEK
-246 EKDEKRE
+246 EKAEKRE
-253 NARKI
+253 STRKT

-302 NGQFKRYTFRAKKKG
+302 DGQFKRYTFRDKKKG

-337 QPIEEESENL
+337 QPIEEESENS
-347 PENNVPELEN
+347 P
-357 RPENLENPVAKES
+357 
-370 NSRIHNIN
+370 
-378 MEKFG
+378 
-383 EQFQK
+383 
-388 EYNFL
+388 
-393 YDCRGYVAGYDEA
+393 
-406 VSAFD
+406 
-411 RFQADHADFV
+411 
-421 REFAQYRGDVVSSDR
+421 
-436 EAAAFMFALDS
+436 
-447 LDDPAPDPDGTP
+447 
-459 SHSEQSAENNG
+459 ENNG
-470 AESGVRAANPAP
+470 AESGVRSANPAP
-482 ISAAVCPAMYGL
+482 ISAAVCPAMHDL
-494 LALSAG
+494 LVLSAG

-673 PEKRHEAAQKAN
+673 LQKRHEAAQKAS

-698 LSCFGHVTADTQ
+698 LSRFGHVTEDTQ

>member
-1 MPMLQSSIHV
+1 MPMLQSSIHI
-11 FSRVARRCTDIH
+11 FQRVARRCNDPR
-23 FSNLFSDGSMIYVT
+23 FSNLFSAGPMIYAT

-52 VIQDSPWV
+52 VIHDSPAI
-60 DTLIRAFDKY
+60 DTLVRMFDKY
-70 ASAADL
+70 SSAADL

-96 NLRAYGRYSKNQGE
+96 NLRAYCRYSKNQGA

-123 ASLLADVLTAIPDA
+123 AALLSDVLAAIPDA
-137 CVYAVPGDPLK
+137 CVYAVPGDPFK

-157 EGILLPMRLSMQ
+157 EGLLFPVRLPSNNIL
-169 RIGRYLQ
+169 YFLQ
-176 ILADYQRE
+176 LLADYQRG

-196 ITIPLEKIKEQAE
+196 MTIPLEKIKEQAE

-216 EARRQQEQEREARMR
+216 EARRQQEQEREARIR
-231 QSQAEEAAQREQDEK
+231 QSQAEEAAERERAEK
-246 EKDEKRE
+246 EKAEKRE
-253 NARKI
+253 STRKT

-266 PVDGAALC
+266 PVDSAALC

-302 NGQFKRYTFRAKKKG
+302 DGQFKRYTFRAKKKG

-326 YIQALIDALKM
+326 YIQVLIDALKM
-337 QPIEEESENL
+337 QPIEEKSANS
-347 PENNVPELEN
+347 PENNAPELEN
-357 RPENLENPVAKES
+357 RPANLANPAAKEY
-370 NSRIHNIN
+370 NSRIHNIS
-378 MEKFG
+378 MEKFC

-447 LDDPAPDPDGTP
+447 LDDPAPDPDETP
-459 SHSEQSAENNG
+459 SHHEQPAENNG
-470 AESGVRAANPAP
+470 AHSEIQPP
-482 ISAAVCPAMYGL
+482 IL
-494 LALSAG
+494 
-500 TLSTLARQKN
+500 
-510 LPDSEKYSALEVF
+510 
-523 HEKIVRAALTLD
+523 
-535 VSQYANWQQL
+535 
-545 FEAAY
+545 
-550 SVAFPAPAPEQKVP
+550 
-564 QTEKQLQT
+564 
-572 VGSVCHMVY
+572 
-581 CTGPNP
+581 
-587 LGEQKTMDFPSL
+587 
-599 AECREWIAAHRSAD
+599 
-613 LARSCGYTVYAGS
+613 
-626 HDYVLRDG
+626 
-634 DGFPVVLLTYSR
+634 
-646 AAPVPPQNGAKSDD
+646 PQNGAKSDD
-660 RPANLSRKRKKPN
+660 RPTNPSRKRKKPN
-673 PEKRHEAAQKAN
+673 LQKRHEAAQKAN

-698 LSCFGHVTADTQ
+698 LSRFGHVTADTQ

-721 GSKLRKCK
+721 GSKLRQCK